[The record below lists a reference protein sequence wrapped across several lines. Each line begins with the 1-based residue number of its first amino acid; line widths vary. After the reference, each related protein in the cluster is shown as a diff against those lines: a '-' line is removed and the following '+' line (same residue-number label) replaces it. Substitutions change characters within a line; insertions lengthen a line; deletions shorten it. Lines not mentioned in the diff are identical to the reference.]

1 MGSVPLDRPLA
12 GRAVFLS
19 ASVPSRARAE
29 RYHLVPGAGPR
40 LEEAAL
46 RVAGAVFQ
54 AGGTLV
60 FGGHPSISPLIGYL
74 CTQYQ
79 RPAPAEPDRPGAR
92 SERPA
97 AGPEVVLWQ
106 SEAFRDTWAEPSRRL
121 ATMPGVTVR
130 WTAAIDG
137 ERFDASRLGSPHC
150 QKSLAHMRAAMIE
163 ATAPVAMVAIGGM
176 EGIEDEFEIFRRLRE
191 TAPVYA
197 LPSTG
202 GAARIL
208 AENHPNSVRSFDAEV
223 REHVREFRRR
233 VRAQDTD
240 DAKESPSEPAVR
252 APDDEEIAIPY
263 ANVAARIVE
272 DIAERCGADH

>member
-29 RYHLVPGAGPR
+29 RYHVVPGAGPQ

-74 CTQYQ
+74 CAQYQ
-79 RPAPAEPDRPGAR
+79 LPEPAEAAIAAR
-92 SERPA
+92 TLREST
-97 AGPEVVLWQ
+97 GPRVVLWQ

-130 WTAAIDG
+130 WTPAIDG
-137 ERFDASRLGSPHC
+137 ELFDTSRLGSPQC
-150 QKSLAHMRAAMIE
+150 QKSLAHMREAMIE

-176 EGIEDEFEIFRRLRE
+176 EGIEDEFEIFRKLRE

-208 AENHPNSVRSFDAEV
+208 AENHPQAVRSFDAEV

-233 VRAQDTD
+233 VREQEDHGGEQAISALDGWSQG
-240 DAKESPSEPAVR
+240 
-252 APDDEEIAIPY
+252 EEDIAIPY

-272 DIAERCGADH
+272 NLVEELGRGT